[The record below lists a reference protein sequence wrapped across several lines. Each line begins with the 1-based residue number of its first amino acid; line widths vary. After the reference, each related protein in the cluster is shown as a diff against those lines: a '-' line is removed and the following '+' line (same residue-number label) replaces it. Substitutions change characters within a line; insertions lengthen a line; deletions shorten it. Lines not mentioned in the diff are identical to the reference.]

1 VNKISVHMRSSA
13 VKFIMKNKELS
24 DIVKVTAAMLVK
36 DGKIIIAKRGPD
48 DKLADKWEFPGGKIE
63 INETPEQCLK
73 REMKEEFDI
82 EVSVGEYL
90 GSSVYHYD
98 HMSIELLAY
107 RTYWESG
114 EIELKDHD
122 DFKWILLEQL
132 AEFDFAPAD
141 LVFVEKLQNGEIAIQ
156 P

>member
-1 VNKISVHMRSSA
+1 MNH
-13 VKFIMKNKELS
+13 NNLS
-24 DIVKVTAAMLVK
+24 DIVKVTAAILVK
-36 DGKIIIAKRGPD
+36 NNKIIIAKRGPD
-48 DKLADKWEFPGGKIE
+48 DHLADKWEFPGGKIE

-82 EVSVGEYL
+82 DVSVGGYL
-90 GSSVYHYD
+90 GSSIYHYH

-107 RTYWESG
+107 RTYWEDG
-114 EIELKDHD
+114 EIDLKDHD
-122 DFKWILLEQL
+122 DFKWISLEQL

-141 LVFVEKLQNGEIAIQ
+141 RVFVEKLQKGKIAIQ

>member
-1 VNKISVHMRSSA
+1 MRQFA
-13 VKFIMKNKELS
+13 VKFIMNNTDLS

-36 DGKIIIAKRGPD
+36 DDKIIIARRGPD

-82 EVSVGEYL
+82 DVSVGEYL
-90 GSSVYHYD
+90 GSSIYHYD

-107 RTYWESG
+107 RTYWEDG
-114 EIELKDHD
+114 EIDLKDHD
-122 DFKWILLEQL
+122 DFKWISLEQL

-141 LVFVEKLQNGEIAIQ
+141 MVFVEKLQNGEIAIQ
-156 P
+156 PQS